1 MDISNE
7 SGMRK
12 IDIDLVKFFF
22 TAKTS
27 TLEELEDHASGMFS
41 TQQDLMELQ
50 QRVLSFMLAQRNRNS
65 IFYLFLNKVK
75 LENLRIVVN
84 TVIDL
89 PDDLTKEYA
98 MVLDEDL
105 TDLKVYQRSVSGQI
119 LTLVSL

>member
-105 TDLKVYQRSVSGQI
+105 TDLKVYQRSVR
-119 LTLVSL
+119 